1 MAGRQDERRVNTVNR
16 KAVLWLVSVVAVVGL
31 VLLGC
36 APEAAPPAEGEEA
49 PAEAEEE
56 EAAPAPA
63 APAAEV
69 ITWKVQDSY
78 DAANPAHV
86 HAELACNRI
95 TEASGG
101 RLVWKSFTGGAI
113 VPATK
118 EMDAVDMGTVDAT
131 YTCTMYNLDK
141 WVEAGLFS
149 AHPGPMT
156 AEAAPVWFQYYGID
170 LINRMA
176 ADYNVLALEGI
187 CPQPPEI
194 FAHSLKDIKGLRMRT
209 SGDGGEVM
217 TKLGASV
224 VFMPG
229 GELYEAMQRGVID
242 AFEYSCASTD
252 WQMSFQEIA
261 QYLIFSSVRAP
272 CDPLVWYVNKD
283 SWNGLDASLQAVV
296 LNVIQATMREQQMW
310 VENNNIEAVQ
320 NFRDFGCVLTHLPF
334 DVEQAFLAAAEE
346 FYAEKAAEAGP
357 LFGEILKSQNDFCS
371 AYAYQAGLNTPL
383 AS

>member
-1 MAGRQDERRVNTVNR
+1 VNR
-16 KAVLWLVSVVAVVGL
+16 KTVLWLVSVVAVVGL

-36 APEAAPPAEGEEA
+36 GPEAAPPAEGGEEG
-49 PAEAEEE
+49 PAEEEEEE
-56 EAAPAPA
+56 EAATPA
-63 APAAEV
+63 APAEKV

-86 HAELACNRI
+86 YAELACDRI

-118 EMDAVDMGTVDAT
+118 EMDAVDMGTVHAT

-156 AEAAPVWFQYYGID
+156 AEAAPVWFEYYGID

-176 ADYNVLALEGI
+176 ADYDVVALKGI
-187 CPQPPEI
+187 NPQPPEI
-194 FAHSLKDIKGLRMRT
+194 FAHSKKDIKTLDDIKGLRMRT

-242 AFEYSCASTD
+242 AFEYSNPSVD

-261 QYLIFSSVRAP
+261 EYLIFSSVRAP
-272 CDPLVWYVNKD
+272 CDPLVWYVNKPA
-283 SWNGLDASLQAVV
+283 WNELSPDLQCLV
-296 LNVIQATMREQQMW
+296 LSVIQGTMREQQMW
-310 VENNNIEAVQ
+310 IENNNIEAIQ
-320 NFRDFGCVLTHLPF
+320 SFRDYGCVLTHLPY

-346 FYAEKAAEAGP
+346 FYTEKADEAGP
-357 LFGEILKSQNDFCS
+357 LFAEILESQNNFCS
-371 AYAYQAGLNTPL
+371 AYSYQAGLNTPL
-383 AS
+383 AA

>member
-1 MAGRQDERRVNTVNR
+1 VNR
-16 KAVLWLVSVVAVVGL
+16 KVVLWLVSVVAVVGL

-36 APEAAPPAEGEEA
+36 APKATTEGTA
-49 PAEAEEE
+49 G
-56 EAAPAPA
+56 PA
-63 APAAEV
+63 AGEV

-86 HAELACNRI
+86 YAALACDRI

-101 RLVWKSFTGGAI
+101 RLVWTSFTGGAI

-118 EMDAVDMGTVDAT
+118 EMDAVDTGTVDAT

-141 WVEAGLFS
+141 WVESGLFS

-156 AEAAPVWFQYYGID
+156 AEAAPVWFEYYGID

-176 ADYNVLALEGI
+176 ADYDVLALKGI
-187 CPQPPEI
+187 NPQPPEI
-194 FAHSLKDIKGLRMRT
+194 FAHSKKDIKTLDDIKGLRMRT

-242 AFEYSCASTD
+242 AFEYSNASVD

-261 QYLIFSSVRAP
+261 EYLIFSSVRAP
-272 CDPLVWYVNKD
+272 CDPLVWYVNKTA
-283 SWNGLDASLQAVV
+283 WNELPSDLQAVV
-296 LNVIQATMREQQMW
+296 LSVIQGTMREQQMW
-310 VENNNIEAVQ
+310 IENNNIEAIQ

-334 DVEQAFLAAAEE
+334 PVEQAFLAAAQE
-346 FYAEKAAEAGP
+346 FYTEKAAEAGP
-357 LFGEILKSQNDFCS
+357 LFAEILKSQSDFCS
-371 AYAYQAGLNTPL
+371 AYTYQAGLNTPL

>member
-1 MAGRQDERRVNTVNR
+1 
-16 KAVLWLVSVVAVVGL
+16 
-31 VLLGC
+31 
-36 APEAAPPAEGEEA
+36 
-49 PAEAEEE
+49 
-56 EAAPAPA
+56 
-63 APAAEV
+63 
-69 ITWKVQDSY
+69 
-78 DAANPAHV
+78 
-86 HAELACNRI
+86 
-95 TEASGG
+95 
-101 RLVWKSFTGGAI
+101 
-113 VPATK
+113 
-118 EMDAVDMGTVDAT
+118 
-131 YTCTMYNLDK
+131 
-141 WVEAGLFS
+141 
-149 AHPGPMT
+149 
-156 AEAAPVWFQYYGID
+156 
-170 LINRMA
+170 
-176 ADYNVLALEGI
+176 
-187 CPQPPEI
+187 
-194 FAHSLKDIKGLRMRT
+194 MRT

-261 QYLIFSSVRAP
+261 EYLIFSSVRAP

-310 VENNNIEAVQ
+310 VENNNIEAIQ
-320 NFRDFGCVLTHLPF
+320 GFRDFGCVLTHLPF
-334 DVEQAFLAAAEE
+334 DVEQAFLVAAEE

-357 LFGEILKSQNDFCS
+357 LFTEIVESQNSFCS